1 MHTDPQNQTSE
12 ARQGFELLLTHLDSN
27 RESAGEKYE
36 QLRRK
41 LIRFFGWWGCQNP
54 EDLADESFD
63 RLSRRLF
70 QGEAVKE
77 LNGYL
82 MGIARLLYKE
92 HVKEQVRHRD
102 TTQQLQQRS
111 QEEVAFT
118 DEESRYQCYEQCL
131 SSLPSHSR
139 ELVLNY
145 YQALESKAAEREAL
159 AKKMQIPL
167 NLLRVRAFRIRQKL
181 GDCLAGCMK
190 NRAESM

>member
-1 MHTDPQNQTSE
+1 MRTHPQNQTSE

-27 RESAGEKYE
+27 RDSAGEKYE

-41 LIRFFGWWGCQNP
+41 LIKFFGWWGCQIP

-63 RLSRRLF
+63 RLARRLV
-70 QGEAVKE
+70 QGEAVKD

-102 TTQQLQQRS
+102 NTQHLQQRS

-131 SSLPSHSR
+131 SSLPSQSR
-139 ELVLNY
+139 ELVLTY
-145 YQALESKAAEREAL
+145 YQSLESKATEREAL
-159 AKKMQIPL
+159 ARKMQIPL

-181 GDCLAGCMK
+181 GDCLASCMK
-190 NRAESM
+190 KSS